1 MRTSVLPSPP
11 LRFTSSRSLLVILL
25 SLPRPSLQRTHHV
38 QESQC
43 LLLLS
48 VFKQILFLPP
58 ADSPQRLHSWNF
70 SFSVCPVWRWCQE
83 AFPCWA
89 CSAFLRERVC
99 FRLRGC
105 APLHLPQDMW
115 TPLPGRPALSAAV
128 EKPKPVRFF
137 PLVECL
143 AWSTCGEGG
152 EEFPEFQKLNQGN
165 ASEWRVFGIKCPW
178 NKMCSFLLSE
188 EFFGLR
194 LTLLLCHS
202 WLSSR
207 GDSRHPRVGAACLL
221 YPLAS
226 S

>member
-105 APLHLPQDMW
+105 TPLQLPQDMW
-115 TPLPGRPALSAAV
+115 TPLLGCPALSAAV

-137 PLVECL
+137 
-143 AWSTCGEGG
+143 
-152 EEFPEFQKLNQGN
+152 
-165 ASEWRVFGIKCPW
+165 
-178 NKMCSFLLSE
+178 FLLLSA
-188 EFFGLR
+188 
-194 LTLLLCHS
+194 LLGPPGGGGRVKNSLNFKNSTRGMPLSGGCLVS
-202 WLSSR
+202 NVPGTRCALSSFQR
-207 GDSRHPRVGAACLL
+207 NSLV
-221 YPLAS
+221 YV
-226 S
+226 